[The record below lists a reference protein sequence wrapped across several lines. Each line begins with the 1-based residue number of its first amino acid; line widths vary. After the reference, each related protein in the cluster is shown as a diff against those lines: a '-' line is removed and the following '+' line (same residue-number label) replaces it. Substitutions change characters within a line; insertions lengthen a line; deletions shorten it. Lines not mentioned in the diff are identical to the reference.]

1 MRILT
6 PTIVAAVAMPN
17 KVTGSILRL
26 LAANWSKPNFNF
38 WTAYAY
44 IRKGNSFYQM
54 ENIDKIYVLVHPV
67 YEAQRFTR
75 LQSHFQSIG
84 LPNEKI
90 VYGAATWGSELS
102 SNLVFSV
109 WDPFLRPGVPNLTWK
124 SRFLSKG
131 EISLV
136 LNFFAAISDAV
147 KQNYTNVL
155 IFESDVYLR
164 KDFVSRMSDLWKDL
178 SGDWDFVSLG
188 EGIGT
193 RPQGVL
199 ASYWS
204 PTHCYKP
211 PHEFVFRCTDSMLF
225 RVEFLRKVVQTLLP
239 FRECLDWELNYQLAI
254 HRGKALWADPP
265 LAEQGSSRCRE
276 PSLLPA

>member
-1 MRILT
+1 MKILRPKMVEAVT
-6 PTIVAAVAMPN
+6 IPTR
-17 KVTGSILRL
+17 VTGSILKL
-26 LAANWSKPNFNF
+26 LASNWNNRGFNF

-44 IRKGNSFYQM
+44 IRKANSFYQM
-54 ENIDKIYVLVHPV
+54 ENIDKIYVLVHPIH
-67 YEAQRFTR
+67 EAERFAR
-75 LQSHFQSIG
+75 LRSHLDSIG
-84 LPNEKI
+84 IPNEKI

-102 SNLVFSV
+102 SNLVFTV
-109 WDPFLRPGVPNLTWK
+109 WDPFLRPGIPNFTWK

-147 KQNYTNVL
+147 KQNYKNII

-164 KDFVSRMSDLWKDL
+164 SDFVARMSDLWKDL
-178 SGDWDFVSLG
+178 SSEWDFVSLG
-188 EGIGT
+188 EGVGT
-193 RPQGVL
+193 RPDGVL
-199 ASYWS
+199 GSYWA
-204 PTHCYKP
+204 PTRCYKP

-225 RVEFLRKVVQTLLP
+225 RVEFLRKIVQTLLP

-276 PSLLPA
+276 ASLLPA